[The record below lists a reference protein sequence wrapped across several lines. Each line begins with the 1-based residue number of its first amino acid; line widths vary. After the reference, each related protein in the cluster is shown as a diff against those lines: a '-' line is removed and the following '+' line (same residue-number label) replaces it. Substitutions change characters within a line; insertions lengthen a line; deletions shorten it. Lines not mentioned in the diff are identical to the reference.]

1 VADSLRR
8 SEQLYNALHALK
20 ASPKTGHLIAEIRG
34 LGVSAASCHVTSVIH
49 GIDVHTLTSVPSS

>member
-1 VADSLRR
+1 MADSIRR

-34 LGVSAASCHVTSVIH
+34 LGVSPASYLRSPPH
-49 GIDVHTLTSVPSS
+49 GLYVG